1 MQVSDGEL
9 RERRAAAYENPRPD
23 VQRLVPAA
31 DRRILDLGCS
41 SGAVGAALKHA
52 RGAEV
57 VGVEADPVYCER
69 AAAVLDRVV
78 CADLEDMAAWTGE
91 VGQGF
96 HCIVAADVL
105 EHLRDPW
112 LVLRQAV
119 GLLAPGGSVVVSLPN
134 VRYFWALATLLARDR
149 WPRDAEG
156 IFDATHLRWFAAPDA
171 RELLESAGLS
181 VEQSAP
187 QYRLRPGD
195 WRTERAAT
203 LLAHGPLRS
212 LLTFQHVLRGRLT

>member
-1 MQVSDGEL
+1 MADL
-9 RERRAAAYENPRPD
+9 RERRADAYENPRPD
-23 VQRLVPAA
+23 VQGLVPAS

-41 SGAVGAALKHA
+41 TGALGAALRQD

-57 VGVEADPVYCER
+57 VGVEADPVYAEQAR
-69 AAAVLDRVV
+69 GVLDRVV
-78 CADLEDMAAWTGE
+78 VADLEDHEAWAGE
-91 VGQGF
+91 VGEGF
-96 HCIVAADVL
+96 DCIVAADVL

-112 LVLRQAV
+112 TVLARAV
-119 GLLAPGGSVVVSLPN
+119 ALLAPGGSVVVSLPN
-134 VRYFWALATLLARDR
+134 VRFFWALGRLVARDR
-149 WPRDAEG
+149 WPRDDEG

-171 RELLESAGLS
+171 RELLQSAGL
-181 VEQSAP
+181 VIEAEAP

-212 LLTFQHVLRGRLT
+212 LLTFQHLLRGRVSDAP

>member
-1 MQVSDGEL
+1 MADL

-23 VQRLVPAA
+23 VRRLVPEA

-41 SGAVGAALKHA
+41 SGALGAALRA
-52 RGAEV
+52 ERGAEV
-57 VGVEADPVYCER
+57 VGVEADPVYAER

-78 CADLEDMAAWTGE
+78 HADLEDVDLWTATAGE
-91 VGQGF
+91 GF
-96 HCIVAADVL
+96 ECIVAADVL

-112 LVLRQAV
+112 LVLDRAV

-134 VRYFWALATLLARDR
+134 VRFFWALGRLLARDR
-149 WPRDAEG
+149 WPRDDEG

-171 RELLESAGLS
+171 RELVESAGLR
-181 VEQSAP
+181 VEQEAP

-203 LLAHGPLRS
+203 LLARGPLRS
-212 LLTFQHVLRGRLT
+212 LLTFQHVLRGRLS